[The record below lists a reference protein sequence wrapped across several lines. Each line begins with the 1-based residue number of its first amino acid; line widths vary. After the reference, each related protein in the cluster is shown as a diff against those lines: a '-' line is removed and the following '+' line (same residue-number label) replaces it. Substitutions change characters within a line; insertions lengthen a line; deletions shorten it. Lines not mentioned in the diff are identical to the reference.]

1 MVYTVRK
8 EDSGKRTHC
17 LECGKVIRYG
27 RGDKKFCSA
36 GCKNRWHNRKTRGS
50 RMFRLRVMHAINK
63 NYEVLS
69 YLLGKGVTAI
79 ETATLGQMGFDF
91 THITGYRKVR
101 KSVEMWCYDIR
112 IIVTETTVKSISRVD
127 IVFEDDSGEP
137 SPGR

>member
-8 EDSGKRTHC
+8 EDSGNRTHW
-17 LECGKVIRYG
+17 LELAKVIRYG
-27 RGDKKFCSA
+27 RGDNEFCSA
-36 GCKNRWHNRKTRGS
+36 GCKTRRPNRKTRVS
-50 RMFRLRVMHAINK
+50 RLLRLRVMHAINK
-63 NYEVLS
+63 HYEVLS
-69 YLLGKGVTAI
+69 YLLGKGVAAI